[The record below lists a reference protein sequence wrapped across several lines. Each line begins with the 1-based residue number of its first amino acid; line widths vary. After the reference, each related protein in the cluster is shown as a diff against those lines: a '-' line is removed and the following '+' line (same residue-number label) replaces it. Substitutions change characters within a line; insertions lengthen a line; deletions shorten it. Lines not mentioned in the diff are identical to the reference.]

1 MDLQGNNYIRITFFI
16 GFLLGIKY
24 LLYELFRFDDQN
36 QQRLFKRSKNKQF
49 VTSVNLFTHVTKQ
62 FIIFI
67 AQKMRRFLPKY
78 IMQVIIF
85 FCILFQ
91 I

>member
-1 MDLQGNNYIRITFFI
+1 MMNNINNA
-16 GFLLGIKY
+16 FLNEAKTNSLSQVLIY
-24 LLYELFRFDDQN
+24 LL
-36 QQRLFKRSKNKQF
+36 
-49 VTSVNLFTHVTKQ
+49 TKQ